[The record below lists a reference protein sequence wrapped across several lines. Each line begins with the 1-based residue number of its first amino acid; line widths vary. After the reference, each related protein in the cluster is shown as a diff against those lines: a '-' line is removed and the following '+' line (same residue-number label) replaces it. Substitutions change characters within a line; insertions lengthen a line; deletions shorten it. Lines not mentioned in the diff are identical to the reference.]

1 MRTYIWIW
9 AAGGLTLNS
18 TSNISYQWCS
28 WNLDPCSLTQEPERS
43 VSPEIAIFVGQTW
56 LHIARMIPPDLFPN
70 DIIQV
75 SLQSMITLDLWHW
88 GRENVKEIKCATAW
102 RIYTL
107 WRMHVLNRLFK
118 RVKTALIRAHKTL
131 KTVTVQKGI
140 CDFLLEHLCREY
152 SSLRLGDQMD
162 LEPLSF
168 HWCVY

>member
-1 MRTYIWIW
+1 
-9 AAGGLTLNS
+9 
-18 TSNISYQWCS
+18 
-28 WNLDPCSLTQEPERS
+28 
-43 VSPEIAIFVGQTW
+43 
-56 LHIARMIPPDLFPN
+56 
-70 DIIQV
+70 
-75 SLQSMITLDLWHW
+75 
-88 GRENVKEIKCATAW
+88 
-102 RIYTL
+102 
-107 WRMHVLNRLFK
+107 MHVLNRLFK